1 MIQITETI
9 AIDDDELEESFIRA
23 SGPGG
28 QHVNRVATA
37 VELRFDVDASPG
49 LTAAVRGRL
58 KRLAGNR
65 MTNNGVLVIK
75 AERFRSQGAQ
85 SRRCPRA
92 PDRADPAGGRRAAS
106 ADQNAAE
113 QSCQRASIARQKGAQ
128 RDQAASA
135 AKTAARLMPARSLR
149 MAISQNS
156 DARPQWRA
164 GNP

>member
-9 AIDDDELEESFIRA
+9 AIDEDELEESFIRA

-49 LTAAVRGRL
+49 LSAAVRARL

-75 AERFRSQGAQ
+75 AERFRSQERNRDDA
-85 SRRCPRA
+85 RERL
-92 PDRADPAGGRRAAS
+92 
-106 ADQNAAE
+106 
-113 QSCQRASIARQKGAQ
+113 IALIR
-128 RDQAASA
+128 QAAVEPRPRIKTRPSKA
-135 AKTAARLMPARSLR
+135 AKERRLRDKKERGETKKRRQQKSPL
-149 MAISQNS
+149 
-156 DARPQWRA
+156 D
-164 GNP
+164 